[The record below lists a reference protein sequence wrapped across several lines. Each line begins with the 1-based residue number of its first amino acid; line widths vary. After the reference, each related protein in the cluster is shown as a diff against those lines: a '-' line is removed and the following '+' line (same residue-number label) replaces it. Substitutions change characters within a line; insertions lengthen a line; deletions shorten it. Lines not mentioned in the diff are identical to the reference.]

1 MVNKQYAVVQLAVD
15 QLAVVR
21 GRISEVRSLRS
32 VYCHF
37 ELSSRAQSKEQS
49 RNLFWLRVKGG
60 LVNKQ
65 YAVVQ
70 LAVV

>member
-1 MVNKQYAVVQLAVD
+1 MINCH
-15 QLAVVR
+15 
-21 GRISEVRSLRS
+21 SEWSEESIV
-32 VYCHF
+32 
-37 ELSSRAQSKEQS
+37 
-49 RNLFWLRVKGG
+49 WLRVKGG